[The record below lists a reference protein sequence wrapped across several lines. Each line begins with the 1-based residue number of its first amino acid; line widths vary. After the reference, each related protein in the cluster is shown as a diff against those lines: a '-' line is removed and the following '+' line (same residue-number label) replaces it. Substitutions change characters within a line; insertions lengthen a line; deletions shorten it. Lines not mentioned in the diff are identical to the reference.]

1 VHGAGGSAP
10 PSPWRIASAAYD
22 GLVNALA
29 YLAGASIAVAFVMII
44 LDVTIRAIGISPP
57 SFTTATVEYSLLYLT
72 MFAAPYLVRHKAH
85 VFVDAVTARLPRRMA
100 HVLAKFAYGVCIASS
115 LVMAAVATQLL
126 IEALR
131 SGSFDERGVDIPGW
145 LLYLPIPIGFVL
157 IAVEFARFLVGVDT
171 MYSDRSQ
178 PRDSV

>member
-1 VHGAGGSAP
+1 MRGTGGSAS
-10 PSPWRIASAAYD
+10 SPWRIAGAAYD

-44 LDVTIRAIGISPP
+44 LDVSIRAVGISPP

-85 VFVDAVTARLPRRMA
+85 VFVDAVTARLPLPVAR
-100 HVLAKFAYGVCIASS
+100 VVAKFAYLVCIASS
-115 LVMAAVATQLL
+115 LVMATVAVQLF
-126 IEALR
+126 IDALR
-131 SGSFDERGVDIPGW
+131 TGSFDERGVDIPSW
-145 LLYLPIPIGFVL
+145 LLYLPIPIGFFL
-157 IAVEFARFLVGVDT
+157 IAVEFARFLIGIDSL
-171 MYSDRSQ
+171 YSDRTQ